1 MISVH
6 IMGGLGNQL
15 FQIFAAFSYALNT
28 EQEIFFPYS
37 ENSLGITKRDVYW
50 GSFLSA
56 IQGLLIK
63 SLPKIEVLRE
73 KGFEYNR
80 IPKIFG
86 KNIYLYGYFQSYKYF
101 ESKYNEI
108 CIMIELKKKKM
119 IVKEKYNKYDFSN
132 SISMHFRIGDYIN
145 IQNSHPI
152 LDKNYYLNALEYLL
166 EKDDNLKTVY
176 YFTEKHDISEVEN
189 NISFLKSKLPNIE
202 FKYVHDIEEDWE
214 EMLLM
219 SMCEHNIIANS
230 TFSWWGAYFNSNP
243 DKIVCYPSN
252 WFGPGLTHNT
262 DDLFPTK
269 WIKISQRRE
278 GDGNNNI

>member
-1 MISVH
+1 MNNIGIIVN
-6 IMGGLGNQL
+6 GGLGNQI
-15 FQIFAAFSYALNT
+15 FKIFAVISYYIDNCQNYILYTNNDNGYRKYYWDTLFSNIGHKVSNDASILEKYTAPFFHYKELP
-28 EQEIFFPYS
+28 IF
-37 ENSLGITKRDVYW
+37 NNDT
-50 GSFLSA
+50 
-56 IQGLLIK
+56 LLD
-63 SLPKIEVLRE
+63 
-73 KGFEYNR
+73 
-80 IPKIFG
+80 
-86 KNIYLYGYFQSYKYF
+86 GYFQSYKYF

-108 CIMIELKKKKM
+108 CNMIELKKKKM

-252 WFGPGLTHNT
+252 WFGSGLTHNT
-262 DDLFPTK
+262 DDLFPPK
-269 WIKISQRRE
+269 WIKISHRME

>member
-15 FQIFAAFSYALNT
+15 FQIFAAFSYALNN
-28 EQEIFFPYS
+28 EQELFFPYS

-56 IQGLLIK
+56 IQGYLIN

-73 KGFEYNR
+73 KGFEFNR

-108 CIMIELKKKKM
+108 CNIIELKKKKM

-132 SISMHFRIGDYIN
+132 SISMHFRIGDYIH

-152 LDKNYYLNALEYLL
+152 LDKNYYLNGLEYLL
-166 EKDDNLKTVY
+166 EKNDNLKTVY
-176 YFTEKHDISEVEN
+176 YFTEKHDIIEVEN

-202 FKYVHDIEEDWE
+202 FKYVYDIEEDWE

-230 TFSWWGAYFNSNP
+230 TFSWWAAYFNSNP
-243 DKIVCYPSN
+243 DKMVCYPST

-262 DDLFPTK
+262 KDLFPPH
-269 WIKISQRRE
+269 WIKISQ
-278 GDGNNNI
+278 